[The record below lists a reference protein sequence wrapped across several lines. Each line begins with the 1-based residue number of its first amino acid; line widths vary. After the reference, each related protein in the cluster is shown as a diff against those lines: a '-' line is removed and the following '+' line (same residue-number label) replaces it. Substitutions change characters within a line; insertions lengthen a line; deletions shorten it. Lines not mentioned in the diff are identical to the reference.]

1 MSKFYWADS
10 KQPRIDRVSTG
21 ANVMIDNTDEKDIE
35 LMFAEARRYDLLTAQ
50 QEQQI
55 DSAKWQAVRELH
67 ALIAN
72 EVELSEYLATFC
84 DQCLVN
90 PPQIQRFPNRD
101 LHFVLRRELA
111 ALFADGSHSEQSREA
126 AAKLRTLKTPTAR
139 LKYIEAL
146 DIPASLTV
154 GIAVAILR
162 RAGGQFA
169 DTVSDAIG
177 HWQRHWHTPVPS
189 FALEQKTLT
198 QLKQKLRRYTEARD
212 RLVMHNL
219 RLVYSIAARYK
230 GRGVGYLDLVQE
242 GTLGLI
248 RAAEKFEYEKGF
260 RFSTYCFNWITQAV
274 RRYVGDAG
282 TLIRFP
288 THVQEQIGRLYKE
301 RYAEEAR
308 TGQDADTAT
317 LAANAGMAPEKARE
331 LLQLRNLTVS
341 LDAPKYDDD
350 DQTMVDTLVGE
361 TFGEAS
367 DNAEQESLGKFLG
380 HAISR
385 LETNERE
392 VVSARWGLNSATPL
406 SRAEIADKLGVS
418 REWVR
423 QLERSALKKL
433 KGQIDV
439 KKTFDDYQQSSNW

>member
-1 MSKFYWADS
+1 
-10 KQPRIDRVSTG
+10 
-21 ANVMIDNTDEKDIE
+21 MIDNTDEKDIE
-35 LMFAEARRYDLLTAQ
+35 LMFAEARRYDLLTAE
-50 QEQQI
+50 QEQSI
-55 DSAKWQAVRELH
+55 DSTKWSAVREIY
-67 ALIAN
+67 ALIAEN
-72 EVELSEYLATFC
+72 DELSQYLAQFC
-84 DQCLVN
+84 CECLEN

-111 ALFADGSHSEQSREA
+111 ALFSDGSHADQSRNV
-126 AAKLRTLKTPTAR
+126 AKKLSELKTSAAR
-139 LKYIEAL
+139 LKHVESL
-146 DIPASLTV
+146 ELPASLTIGV
-154 GIAVAILR
+154 AVAILR

-169 DTVSDAIG
+169 DTVADAIG
-177 HWQRHWHTPVPS
+177 HWQRHWQTPVPS
-189 FALEQKTLT
+189 FALDHALLSAIKK
-198 QLKQKLRRYTEARD
+198 QLRTYTEARD

-219 RLVYSIAARYK
+219 RLVYSIASRYK

-301 RYAEEAR
+301 RYAEQAR
-308 TGQDADTAT
+308 TGQEADAETI
-317 LAANAGMAPEKARE
+317 AANAGMDPDKARE

-341 LDAPKYDDD
+341 LDAPKFDEDDE
-350 DQTMVDTLVGE
+350 TLVDGLVGE
-361 TFGEAS
+361 TFGEAG
-367 DNAEQESLGKFLG
+367 DDAEQASLGNFLG
-380 HAISR
+380 NAIGR
-385 LETNERE
+385 LETNERQ
-392 VVSARWGLNSATPL
+392 VVLARWGLQHGPPL

-439 KKTFDDYQQSSNW
+439 QHAFDDYLQSGNW

>member
-1 MSKFYWADS
+1 
-10 KQPRIDRVSTG
+10 
-21 ANVMIDNTDEKDIE
+21 MIDNTDEKDIE
-35 LMFAEARRYDLLTAQ
+35 LMFAEARRYDLLTAE
-50 QEQQI
+50 QEQSI
-55 DSAKWQAVRELH
+55 DSTKWSAVREIY
-67 ALIAN
+67 ALIAEN
-72 EVELSEYLATFC
+72 DELSQYLAQFC
-84 DQCLVN
+84 RECLEN

-111 ALFADGSHSEQSREA
+111 ALFSDGSHANQSRNV
-126 AAKLRTLKTPTAR
+126 AKRLSELKTSAAR
-139 LKYIEAL
+139 LKHVESL
-146 DIPASLTV
+146 ELPASLTIGV
-154 GIAVAILR
+154 AVAILR

-169 DTVSDAIG
+169 DTVADAIG
-177 HWQRHWHTPVPS
+177 HWQRHWQTPVPS
-189 FALEQKTLT
+189 FALDHALLSAIKK
-198 QLKQKLRRYTEARD
+198 QLRTYTEARD

-219 RLVYSIAARYK
+219 RLVYSIASRYK

-301 RYAEEAR
+301 RYAEQAR
-308 TGQDADTAT
+308 TGQEADAETI
-317 LAANAGMAPEKARE
+317 AANAGMDPDKARE

-341 LDAPKYDDD
+341 LDAPKFDEDDE
-350 DQTMVDTLVGE
+350 TLVDGLVGE
-361 TFGEAS
+361 TFGEAG
-367 DNAEQESLGKFLG
+367 DDAEQASLGNFLG
-380 HAISR
+380 NAIGR
-385 LETNERE
+385 LETNERQ
-392 VVSARWGLNSATPL
+392 VVLARWGLQNGPPL

-439 KKTFDDYQQSSNW
+439 QHAFDDYQQSGNW

>member
-1 MSKFYWADS
+1 
-10 KQPRIDRVSTG
+10 
-21 ANVMIDNTDEKDIE
+21 MIEHTDDKDIE
-35 LMFAEARRYDLLTAQ
+35 LMFAEARRYDLLTAE
-50 QEQQI
+50 QEQSI
-55 DSAKWQAVRELH
+55 DSTKWSAVREIY
-67 ALIAN
+67 ALIADN
-72 EVELSEYLATFC
+72 DELSQYLAQFC
-84 DQCLVN
+84 RECLEN

-111 ALFADGSHSEQSREA
+111 ALFTDGSHADQSRN
-126 AAKLRTLKTPTAR
+126 AAKKLAELKSSAAR
-139 LKYIEAL
+139 LKHVKAL
-146 DIPASLTV
+146 ELPASLTI

-162 RAGGQFA
+162 RAGGQFS
-169 DTVSDAIG
+169 DTVADAIG
-177 HWQRHWHTPVPS
+177 HWQRHWQTPVPS
-189 FALEQKTLT
+189 FALDHGLLAALKK
-198 QLKQKLRRYTEARD
+198 QLRTYTEARD

-219 RLVYSIAARYK
+219 RLVYSIASRYK

-301 RYAEEAR
+301 RYAEQAR
-308 TGQDADTAT
+308 TGHEADADTI
-317 LAANAGMAPEKARE
+317 AANAGMAPDKARE

-341 LDAPKYDDD
+341 LDAPKYDEDD
-350 DQTMVDTLVGE
+350 ETLVDGLVGE

-367 DNAEQESLGKFLG
+367 DSAEQASLGNFLD
-380 HAISR
+380 HAIGR
-385 LETNERE
+385 LESNEQQ
-392 VVSARWGLNSATPL
+392 VVLARWGLQNGPPL
-406 SRAEIADKLGVS
+406 TRAEIADKLGVS

-433 KGQIDV
+433 KGHIDV
-439 KKTFDDYQQSSNW
+439 QDAFDDYRQSGTW

>member
-1 MSKFYWADS
+1 
-10 KQPRIDRVSTG
+10 
-21 ANVMIDNTDEKDIE
+21 MIENTDDKDIE
-35 LMFAEARRYDLLTAQ
+35 LMFAEARRYDLLTAE
-50 QEQQI
+50 QEQSI
-55 DSAKWQAVRELH
+55 DSTKWSAVREIY
-67 ALIAN
+67 ALIAEN
-72 EVELSEYLATFC
+72 DELSQYLAQFC
-84 DQCLVN
+84 RECLEN

-111 ALFADGSHSEQSREA
+111 ALFTDGSHADQSRN
-126 AAKLRTLKTPTAR
+126 AAKKLAELKSSAAR
-139 LKYIEAL
+139 LKHVKAL
-146 DIPASLTV
+146 ELPASLTI

-162 RAGGQFA
+162 RAGGQFS
-169 DTVSDAIG
+169 DTVADAIG
-177 HWQRHWHTPVPS
+177 HWQRHWQTPVPS
-189 FALEQKTLT
+189 FALDHGLLGALKK
-198 QLKQKLRRYTEARD
+198 QLRTYTEARD

-219 RLVYSIAARYK
+219 RLVYSIASRYK

-301 RYAEEAR
+301 RYAEQAR
-308 TGQDADTAT
+308 TGHEADADTI
-317 LAANAGMAPEKARE
+317 AANAGMAPDKARE

-341 LDAPKYDDD
+341 LDAPKYDEDD
-350 DQTMVDTLVGE
+350 ETLVDGLVGE

-367 DNAEQESLGKFLG
+367 DSAEQASLGNFLD
-380 HAISR
+380 HAIGR
-385 LETNERE
+385 LESNEQQ
-392 VVSARWGLNSATPL
+392 VVLARWGLQNGPPL
-406 SRAEIADKLGVS
+406 TRAEIADKLGVS

-433 KGQIDV
+433 KGHIDV
-439 KKTFDDYQQSSNW
+439 QDAFDDYRQSGNW

>member
-1 MSKFYWADS
+1 
-10 KQPRIDRVSTG
+10 
-21 ANVMIDNTDEKDIE
+21 MIDNTDEKDIE
-35 LMFAEARRYDLLTAQ
+35 LMFAEARRYDLLTAE
-50 QEQQI
+50 QEQSI
-55 DSAKWQAVRELH
+55 DSTKWSAVREIF
-67 ALIAN
+67 ALIAEN
-72 EVELSEYLATFC
+72 DELSVYLAQFC
-84 DQCLVN
+84 RECLEN

-111 ALFADGSHSEQSREA
+111 ALFSDGSHANQSQNV
-126 AAKLRTLKTPTAR
+126 AKKLPDLKTSAAR
-139 LKYIEAL
+139 LKHIESL
-146 DIPASLTV
+146 ELPASLTI

-169 DTVSDAIG
+169 DTVADSIG
-177 HWQRHWHTPVPS
+177 HWQRHWQTPVPS
-189 FALEQKTLT
+189 FALDHALLSAIKK
-198 QLKQKLRRYTEARD
+198 QLRTYTEARD

-219 RLVYSIAARYK
+219 RLVYSIASRYK

-301 RYAEEAR
+301 RYAEQAR
-308 TGQDADTAT
+308 TGQEADAETI
-317 LAANAGMAPEKARE
+317 AANAGMDPDKARE

-341 LDAPKYDDD
+341 LDAPKFDEDDE
-350 DQTMVDTLVGE
+350 TLVDGLVGE
-361 TFGEAS
+361 TFGEAG
-367 DNAEQESLGKFLG
+367 DDAEQASLGNFLG
-380 HAISR
+380 NAIGR
-385 LETNERE
+385 LETNERQ
-392 VVSARWGLNSATPL
+392 VVLARWGLQNGPPL

-439 KKTFDDYQQSSNW
+439 QHAFDDYQQSGNW

>member
-1 MSKFYWADS
+1 
-10 KQPRIDRVSTG
+10 
-21 ANVMIDNTDEKDIE
+21 MIEHTDDKDIE
-35 LMFAEARRYDLLTAQ
+35 LMFAEARRYDLLTAE
-50 QEQQI
+50 QEQSI
-55 DSAKWQAVRELH
+55 DSTKWSAVREIY
-67 ALIAN
+67 ALIADN
-72 EVELSEYLATFC
+72 DELSQYLAQFC
-84 DQCLVN
+84 RECLEN

-111 ALFADGSHSEQSREA
+111 ALFTDGSHADQSRN
-126 AAKLRTLKTPTAR
+126 AAKKLAELKSSAAR
-139 LKYIEAL
+139 LKHVKAL
-146 DIPASLTV
+146 ELPASLTI

-169 DTVSDAIG
+169 DTVADAIG
-177 HWQRHWHTPVPS
+177 HWQRHWQTPVPS
-189 FALEQKTLT
+189 FALDHGLLGALKK
-198 QLKQKLRRYTEARD
+198 QLRTYTEARD

-219 RLVYSIAARYK
+219 RLVYSIASRYK

-301 RYAEEAR
+301 RYAEQAR
-308 TGQDADTAT
+308 TGHEADADTI
-317 LAANAGMAPEKARE
+317 AANAGMAPDKARE

-341 LDAPKYDDD
+341 LDAPKYDEDD
-350 DQTMVDTLVGE
+350 ETLVDGLVGE

-367 DNAEQESLGKFLG
+367 DSAEQASLGNFLD
-380 HAISR
+380 HAIGR
-385 LETNERE
+385 LESNEQQ
-392 VVSARWGLNSATPL
+392 VVLARWGLQNGPPL
-406 SRAEIADKLGVS
+406 TRAEIADKLGVS

-433 KGQIDV
+433 KGHIDV
-439 KKTFDDYQQSSNW
+439 QDAFDDYRQSGTW

>member
-1 MSKFYWADS
+1 
-10 KQPRIDRVSTG
+10 
-21 ANVMIDNTDEKDIE
+21 MIENTDEKHIE
-35 LMFAEARRYDLLTAQ
+35 LMFAEARRYDLLTAE
-50 QEQQI
+50 QEQSI
-55 DSAKWQAVRELH
+55 DSTKWSAVREIY
-67 ALIAN
+67 ALIADN
-72 EVELSEYLATFC
+72 DELSQYLAQFC
-84 DQCLVN
+84 RECLEN

-111 ALFADGSHSEQSREA
+111 ALFTDGSHADQSRN
-126 AAKLRTLKTPTAR
+126 AAKKLAELKSSGAR
-139 LKYIEAL
+139 LKHVKAL
-146 DIPASLTV
+146 ELPASLTI

-162 RAGGQFA
+162 RAGGQFS
-169 DTVSDAIG
+169 DTVADAIG
-177 HWQRHWHTPVPS
+177 HWQRHWQTPVPS
-189 FALEQKTLT
+189 FALDHGLLGALKK
-198 QLKQKLRRYTEARD
+198 QLRTYTEARD

-219 RLVYSIAARYK
+219 RLVYSIASRYK

-301 RYAEEAR
+301 RYAEQAR
-308 TGQDADTAT
+308 TGHEADADTI
-317 LAANAGMAPEKARE
+317 AANAGMDPNKARE

-341 LDAPKYDDD
+341 LDAPKYDEDD
-350 DQTMVDTLVGE
+350 ETLVDGLVGE
-361 TFGEAS
+361 IFGEAS
-367 DNAEQESLGKFLG
+367 DSAEQASLGNFLD
-380 HAISR
+380 HAIGR
-385 LETNERE
+385 LESNEQQ
-392 VVSARWGLNSATPL
+392 VVLARWGLQNGPPL
-406 SRAEIADKLGVS
+406 TRAEIADKLGVS

-433 KGQIDV
+433 KGHIDV
-439 KKTFDDYQQSSNW
+439 QDAFDDYRQSGNW

>member
-1 MSKFYWADS
+1 
-10 KQPRIDRVSTG
+10 
-21 ANVMIDNTDEKDIE
+21 MIENTDDKDIE
-35 LMFAEARRYDLLTAQ
+35 LMFAEARRYDLLTAE
-50 QEQQI
+50 QEQSI
-55 DSAKWQAVRELH
+55 DSTKWSAVREIY
-67 ALIAN
+67 ALIADN
-72 EVELSEYLATFC
+72 GELSQYLAQFC
-84 DQCLVN
+84 RECLEN

-111 ALFADGSHSEQSREA
+111 ALFTDGSHADQSRN
-126 AAKLRTLKTPTAR
+126 AAKKLAELKSSAAR
-139 LKYIEAL
+139 LKHVKAL
-146 DIPASLTV
+146 ELPASLTI

-162 RAGGQFA
+162 RAGGQFS
-169 DTVSDAIG
+169 DTVADAIG
-177 HWQRHWHTPVPS
+177 HWQRHWQTPVPS
-189 FALEQKTLT
+189 FALDHGLLGALKK
-198 QLKQKLRRYTEARD
+198 QLRTYTEARD

-219 RLVYSIAARYK
+219 RLVYSIASRYK

-301 RYAEEAR
+301 RYAEQAR
-308 TGQDADTAT
+308 TGHEADADTI
-317 LAANAGMAPEKARE
+317 AANAGMAPDKARE

-341 LDAPKYDDD
+341 LDAPKYDEDD
-350 DQTMVDTLVGE
+350 ETLVDGLVGE

-367 DNAEQESLGKFLG
+367 DSAEQASLGNFLD
-380 HAISR
+380 HAIGR
-385 LETNERE
+385 LESNEQQ
-392 VVSARWGLNSATPL
+392 VVLARWGLQNGPPL
-406 SRAEIADKLGVS
+406 TRAEIADKLGVS

-433 KGQIDV
+433 KGHIDV
-439 KKTFDDYQQSSNW
+439 QDAFDDYRQSGTW

>member
-1 MSKFYWADS
+1 
-10 KQPRIDRVSTG
+10 
-21 ANVMIDNTDEKDIE
+21 MIENTDDKDIE
-35 LMFAEARRYDLLTAQ
+35 LMFAEARRYDLLTAE
-50 QEQQI
+50 QEQSI
-55 DSAKWQAVRELH
+55 DSTKWSAVREIY
-67 ALIAN
+67 ALIADN
-72 EVELSEYLATFC
+72 DELSQYLAQFC
-84 DQCLVN
+84 RECLEN

-111 ALFADGSHSEQSREA
+111 ALFTDGSHADQSRN
-126 AAKLRTLKTPTAR
+126 AAKKLAELKSSATR
-139 LKYIEAL
+139 LKHVKAL
-146 DIPASLTV
+146 ELPASLTI

-162 RAGGQFA
+162 RAGGQFS
-169 DTVSDAIG
+169 DTVADAIG
-177 HWQRHWHTPVPS
+177 HWQRHWQTPVPS
-189 FALEQKTLT
+189 FALDHGLLGALKK
-198 QLKQKLRRYTEARD
+198 QLRTYTEARD

-219 RLVYSIAARYK
+219 RLVYSIASRYK

-301 RYAEEAR
+301 RYAEQAR
-308 TGQDADTAT
+308 TGHEADADTI
-317 LAANAGMAPEKARE
+317 AANAGMDPDKARE

-341 LDAPKYDDD
+341 LDAPKYDEDD
-350 DQTMVDTLVGE
+350 ETLVDGLVGE

-367 DNAEQESLGKFLG
+367 DSAEQASLGNFLD
-380 HAISR
+380 HAIGR
-385 LETNERE
+385 LESNEQQ
-392 VVSARWGLNSATPL
+392 VVLARWGLQNGPPL
-406 SRAEIADKLGVS
+406 TRAEIADKLGVS

-433 KGQIDV
+433 KGHIDV
-439 KKTFDDYQQSSNW
+439 QDAFDDYRQSGNW

>member
-1 MSKFYWADS
+1 
-10 KQPRIDRVSTG
+10 
-21 ANVMIDNTDEKDIE
+21 MIENTDEKDIE
-35 LMFAEARRYDLLTAQ
+35 LMFAEARRYDLLTAE
-50 QEQQI
+50 QEQSI
-55 DSAKWQAVRELH
+55 DSAKWSAVREIY
-67 ALIAN
+67 ALIAEN
-72 EVELSEYLATFC
+72 DELSQYLAQFC
-84 DQCLVN
+84 RECLVN

-111 ALFADGSHSEQSREA
+111 ALFTDGSHADQSRN
-126 AAKLRTLKTPTAR
+126 AAKKLAELKSSAAR
-139 LKYIEAL
+139 LKHVKAL
-146 DIPASLTV
+146 ELPASLTI

-169 DTVSDAIG
+169 DTVADAIG
-177 HWQRHWHTPVPS
+177 HWQRHWQTPVPS
-189 FALEQKTLT
+189 FALDHGLLGALKK
-198 QLKQKLRRYTEARD
+198 QLRTYTEARD

-219 RLVYSIAARYK
+219 RLVYSIASRYK

-301 RYAEEAR
+301 RYAEQAR
-308 TGQDADTAT
+308 TGHEADADTI
-317 LAANAGMAPEKARE
+317 AANAGMAPDKARE

-341 LDAPKYDDD
+341 LDAPKYDEDD
-350 DQTMVDTLVGE
+350 ETLVDGLVGE

-367 DNAEQESLGKFLG
+367 DSAEQASLGNFLD
-380 HAISR
+380 HAIGR
-385 LETNERE
+385 LESNEQQ
-392 VVSARWGLNSATPL
+392 VVLARWGLQNGPPL
-406 SRAEIADKLGVS
+406 TRAEIADKLGVS

-433 KGQIDV
+433 KGHIDV
-439 KKTFDDYQQSSNW
+439 QDAFDDYRQSGNW

>member
-1 MSKFYWADS
+1 
-10 KQPRIDRVSTG
+10 
-21 ANVMIDNTDEKDIE
+21 MIDNTDEKDIE
-35 LMFAEARRYDLLTAQ
+35 LMFAEARRYDLLTAE
-50 QEQQI
+50 QEQSI
-55 DSAKWQAVRELH
+55 DSTKWSAVREIY
-67 ALIAN
+67 ALIGEN
-72 EVELSEYLATFC
+72 DELSQYLAQFC
-84 DQCLVN
+84 RECLDN

-111 ALFADGSHSEQSREA
+111 ALFNDGSHADQSRN
-126 AAKLRTLKTPTAR
+126 AAKKLPELKTSAAR
-139 LKYIEAL
+139 LKYVESL
-146 DIPASLTV
+146 ELPASLTI

-169 DTVSDAIG
+169 DTVADAIG
-177 HWQRHWHTPVPS
+177 HWQRHWQTPVPS
-189 FALEQKTLT
+189 FALDHALLSAIKK
-198 QLKQKLRRYTEARD
+198 QLRTYTEARD

-219 RLVYSIAARYK
+219 RLVYSIASRYK

-260 RFSTYCFNWITQAV
+260 RFSTYCFNWITQSV

-301 RYAEEAR
+301 RYAEQAR
-308 TGQDADTAT
+308 TGQEADADTI
-317 LAANAGMAPEKARE
+317 AANAGMDPDKARE

-341 LDAPKYDDD
+341 LDAPKFDEDDE
-350 DQTMVDTLVGE
+350 TLVDGLVGE
-361 TFGEAS
+361 TFGEAG
-367 DNAEQESLGKFLG
+367 DDAEQASLGSFLG
-380 HAISR
+380 NAIGR
-385 LETNERE
+385 LEANERQ
-392 VVSARWGLNSATPL
+392 VVMARWGLQNGPPL

-439 KKTFDDYQQSSNW
+439 QRAFDDYRQSGSW

>member
-1 MSKFYWADS
+1 
-10 KQPRIDRVSTG
+10 
-21 ANVMIDNTDEKDIE
+21 MIENTDEKDIE
-35 LMFAEARRYDLLTAQ
+35 LMFAEARRYDLLTAE
-50 QEQQI
+50 QEQSI
-55 DSAKWQAVRELH
+55 DSTKWSAVREIY
-67 ALIAN
+67 ALIAEN
-72 EVELSEYLATFC
+72 DELSLYLAQFC
-84 DQCLVN
+84 CECLVN

-111 ALFADGSHSEQSREA
+111 ALFSDGSHADQSRN
-126 AAKLRTLKTPTAR
+126 AAKKLAELKSSSAR
-139 LKYIEAL
+139 LKHVEAL
-146 DIPASLTV
+146 ELPASLTI

-169 DTVSDAIG
+169 DTVADAIG
-177 HWQRHWHTPVPS
+177 HWQRHWQTPVPS
-189 FALEQKTLT
+189 FALDHGLLAAIKK
-198 QLKQKLRRYTEARD
+198 QLRTYTEARD

-219 RLVYSIAARYK
+219 RLVYSIASRYK

-301 RYAEEAR
+301 RYAEQAR
-308 TGQDADTAT
+308 TGHEGDADTI
-317 LAANAGMAPEKARE
+317 AANAGMDPDKARE

-341 LDAPKYDDD
+341 LDAPKYDEDD
-350 DQTMVDTLVGE
+350 ETLVDGLVGE
-361 TFGEAS
+361 AFGEAS
-367 DNAEQESLGKFLG
+367 DSAEQASLGNFLD
-380 HAISR
+380 HAIRR
-385 LETNERE
+385 LESNEQQ
-392 VVSARWGLNSATPL
+392 VVLARWGLQNGPPL
-406 SRAEIADKLGVS
+406 TRAEIADKLGVS

-433 KGQIDV
+433 KGHIDV
-439 KKTFDDYQQSSNW
+439 QDAFDDYRQSGNW

>member
-1 MSKFYWADS
+1 M
-10 KQPRIDRVSTG
+10 Q
-21 ANVMIDNTDEKDIE
+21 
-35 LMFAEARRYDLLTAQ
+35 
-50 QEQQI
+50 
-55 DSAKWQAVRELH
+55 SATNK
-67 ALIAN
+67 
-72 EVELSEYLATFC
+72 
-84 DQCLVN
+84 
-90 PPQIQRFPNRD
+90 RFPNRD

-111 ALFADGSHSEQSREA
+111 ALFKDGTHKTQSQQA
-126 AAKLRTLKTPTAR
+126 AAKLGTLKTAEAR
-139 LKYIEAL
+139 VAYVEAL
-146 DIPASLTV
+146 ALPASLTI

-162 RAGGQFA
+162 RSGGQFA
-169 DTVSDAIG
+169 DTVADSIG
-177 HWQRHWHTPVPS
+177 HWQRHWLEPVPS
-189 FALEQKTLT
+189 FALSQELLT
-198 QLKQKLRRYTEARD
+198 SIKRELRHYTAARD

-301 RYAEEAR
+301 RYTEQAR
-308 TGQDADTAT
+308 TGHEPDADTVA
-317 LAANAGMAPEKARE
+317 LNAGMDPEKARE

-341 LDAPKYDDD
+341 LDAPKFDDD
-350 DQTMVDTLVGE
+350 NETMGDGIIGE

-367 DNAEQESLGKFLG
+367 DDAEKASLGKFLSS
-380 HAISR
+380 AIGR

-392 VVSARWGLNSATPL
+392 VVLARWGLQTTRDDHSL
-406 SRAEIADKLGVS
+406 S
-418 REWVR
+418 
-423 QLERSALKKL
+423 
-433 KGQIDV
+433 
-439 KKTFDDYQQSSNW
+439 N

>member
-1 MSKFYWADS
+1 
-10 KQPRIDRVSTG
+10 
-21 ANVMIDNTDEKDIE
+21 MIENTDEKDIE
-35 LMFAEARRYDLLTAQ
+35 LMFAEARRYDLLTAE
-50 QEQQI
+50 QEQSI
-55 DSAKWQAVRELH
+55 DSTKWSAVREIY
-67 ALIAN
+67 ALIAEN
-72 EVELSEYLATFC
+72 DELSQYLAQFC
-84 DQCLVN
+84 RECLVN

-111 ALFADGSHSEQSREA
+111 ALFTSGSQAHQSRVVA
-126 AAKLRTLKTPTAR
+126 KKLAKLKSSAAR
-139 LKYIEAL
+139 LKHVEAL
-146 DIPASLTV
+146 ELPASLTV

-169 DTVSDAIG
+169 DTVADAIG
-177 HWQRHWHTPVPS
+177 HWQRHWQTPVPS
-189 FALEQKTLT
+189 FALDHGLLAAIKK
-198 QLKQKLRRYTEARD
+198 QLRTYTEARD

-219 RLVYSIAARYK
+219 RLVYSIASRYK

-301 RYAEEAR
+301 RYAEQAR
-308 TGQDADTAT
+308 TGHEADADTI
-317 LAANAGMAPEKARE
+317 AANAGMAPDKARE

-341 LDAPKYDDD
+341 LDAPKYDEDD
-350 DQTMVDTLVGE
+350 ETLVDGLVGE

-367 DNAEQESLGKFLG
+367 DSAEQASLGNFLD
-380 HAISR
+380 HAIGR
-385 LETNERE
+385 LESNEQQ
-392 VVSARWGLNSATPL
+392 VVLARWGLQNGPPL
-406 SRAEIADKLGVS
+406 TRAEIADKLGVS

-433 KGQIDV
+433 KGHIDV
-439 KKTFDDYQQSSNW
+439 QDAFDDYRQSGNW